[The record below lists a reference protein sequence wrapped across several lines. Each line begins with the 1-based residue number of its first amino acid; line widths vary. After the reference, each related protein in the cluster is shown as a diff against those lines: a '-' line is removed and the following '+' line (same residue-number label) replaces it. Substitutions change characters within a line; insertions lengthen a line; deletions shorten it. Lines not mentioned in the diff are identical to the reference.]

1 MGNQCPQ
8 GFILDGGSCRLQC
21 PVDFTYA
28 NGKCVHDKF
37 SDKSFVVNKLPEVG
51 APAGAYEE
59 ESKRLREDYDKIIAE
74 IKAEELRVQNVQE
87 YDRIQSE
94 YAAYTEGAD
103 ALKETVDIVKPMR
116 PPTAPA
122 VDIAKERKA
131 ILSSSTDLLFIQV
144 SLFLIILSLL
154 TYLFVP
160 TSYAHLV
167 VFLLLCVGVGLGF
180 FLLRK

>member
-1 MGNQCPQ
+1 M
-8 GFILDGGSCRLQC
+8 S
-21 PVDFTYA
+21 
-28 NGKCVHDKF
+28 
-37 SDKSFVVNKLPEVG
+37 
-51 APAGAYEE
+51 
-59 ESKRLREDYDKIIAE
+59 
-74 IKAEELRVQNVQE
+74 E
-87 YDRIQSE
+87 YNRIQSE

-131 ILSSSTDLLFIQV
+131 ILASSTDLLFLQI

-154 TYLFVP
+154 TYLFIP
-160 TSYAHLV
+160 TSYAHLI

>member
-1 MGNQCPQ
+1 M
-8 GFILDGGSCRLQC
+8 S
-21 PVDFTYA
+21 
-28 NGKCVHDKF
+28 
-37 SDKSFVVNKLPEVG
+37 
-51 APAGAYEE
+51 AP
-59 ESKRLREDYDKIIAE
+59 K
-74 IKAEELRVQNVQE
+74 E
-87 YDRIQSE
+87 YNRIQSE

-103 ALKETVDIVKPMR
+103 ALRETIDAVKPMR

-122 VDIAKERKA
+122 SDIARERKA

-154 TYLFVP
+154 TYLFLP